1 LAWGVAAKPPGTRN
15 ARVARI
21 VRWGG
26 EYCTILERSE
36 RMDIVY
42 IGLTVGFFVVSWAF
56 VVACDHLS

>member
-1 LAWGVAAKPPGTRN
+1 M
-15 ARVARI
+15 ARI
-21 VRWGG
+21 VRWAG

-56 VVACDHLS
+56 VVACDRLS